1 MSAGGPTKAIYVM
14 GAGHSGSTILG
25 MTLGNCDGVFFAGE
39 IARWLRYDGKPRLP
53 GSERAEFWRR
63 VRAGVAVP
71 EELLGHG
78 ARALEQSSAA
88 FRPLSRIRQRRLRRS
103 YRRATADVF
112 ASIAREADAS
122 FVVDTSHF
130 PRRARELQDNE
141 GVELYLVYV
150 VRDAQSVIASYGKE
164 GVAHKQTWKMSTANA
179 YLWLTYALSLPVFRR
194 QPRERRL
201 FVRHEDFVAEPGRVV
216 EQILRMAGS
225 EAPVPD
231 LGALRT
237 GLAFQGN
244 RLLRT
249 EETISLHGRPERP
262 RRGSR
267 VTALVQLPWRPVF
280 ARLRPAT
287 GGTRE
292 TERGA

>member
-1 MSAGGPTKAIYVM
+1 MSEGGPTKAIYVM

-53 GSERAEFWRR
+53 GDERAEFWRG
-63 VRAGVAVP
+63 VRAGVEVP

-88 FRPLSRIRQRRLRRS
+88 FRPLSRIRQRRLRAG
-103 YRRATADVF
+103 YRRATADIF
-112 ASIAREADAS
+112 ASIAREAGAS
-122 FVVDTSHF
+122 IVVDTSHF
-130 PRRARELQDNE
+130 PRRARELQDND

-150 VRDAQSVIASYGKE
+150 VRDAQSVIASYGRE

-201 FVRHEDFVAEPGRVV
+201 FVRHEDFVAEPDRVV

-249 EETISLHGRPERP
+249 EQTISLRGRPERP
-262 RRGSR
+262 QRGSR
-267 VTALVQLPWRPVF
+267 VTALVQLPWRGVF
-280 ARLRPAT
+280 ARLRPTT
-287 GGTRE
+287 GGTRDA
-292 TERGA
+292 ERGA